1 MADVTK
7 EKIIN
12 IKTNGAEK
20 NVKSLKTQIRE
31 LKEQMAQLEQGT
43 EEYNA
48 LAKKLADTN
57 QKQIEIN
64 EAMTYS
70 NKDFGATLSNLTK
83 VSAGVVGAISSIN
96 GVMTLMGADSEE
108 AMEAMKNIQAMMAII
123 QGLGAVDT
131 AYKAL
136 KGLANAFR
144 GTGKAADIAG
154 TTRLSNAEKQLAGSV
169 TATST
174 ALGVESGALVKNTT
188 AKAANATATKTL
200 TGTSKTASTATK
212 GLAGGAGILTKA
224 LNVLKGAFT
233 SVLGVVGLAVA
244 AIGVAAKIISDHN
257 DKVHEAAENIMKWK
271 GAMMELQGEVD
282 NAQLG
287 TKTLVDGLNDLN
299 KSLGQRK
306 AIADQLNKVV
316 PELNAYWDEEAGMF
330 VYSEKALNAYNYK
343 LEQNTKYQSL
353 LNKQKEAHN
362 KVVEAEIEL
371 DRTRIGLT
379 QWDEQMTNKLEDAQ
393 KNYDDALKL
402 ELHYKKELQKVDY
415 RAANDPNT
423 VKKETKDT
431 KTLGKSV
438 KELIELFKELRKT
451 IFDVGL
457 NFNTFK
463 MIFNGYYSEAEI
475 GLEKIRALIS
485 KYDLGKALTE
495 KFQEGL
501 ADAFR
506 TPPIEELSLSNLV
519 KEEKLAKIEADLKK
533 YSKIVDDYVTGR
545 KKVRESVYNEAKR
558 EVDKLKEEAEALNA
572 LVEEVHKVSNYHKT
586 NNEYLKEQNRLELE
600 SVEYQE
606 RMITYRAEMRANNP
620 FAETNKEIDENTI
633 ALKRA
638 EEELESYK
646 KELESITNS
655 GILNKQNIE
664 RYREVATLVR
674 ETELEIFDL
683 KMNLENAYYEQR
695 KVDIEEIL
703 KEEEAAYTAYY
714 DKDEKKVKGKAW
726 EQEKRNLDWGQ
737 TDNYNS
743 TVKAIQNTLDMLDAQ
758 MKAVEKYYDTQMAKF
773 EKNSV
778 EWINLEIEKNA
789 TLEELDRQHM
799 EKSVQLEQEKSKRRL
814 TIAKTYI
821 SAYSAL
827 SSQIGSILS
836 AEMERYDENSKE
848 YKNMKYAQGV
858 MNTAEGVLAAFM
870 SGIDSGI
877 PAPWNLALATAMSG
891 IALTAGIMQLNN
903 IKNEKLG
910 GSMPNSVNIGSEYD
924 TLSYQTN
931 VDTLSAIQDQRVIV
945 VESDITD
952 TQNRVRVSESAAM
965 F

>member
-1 MADVTK
+1 M
-7 EKIIN
+7 
-12 IKTNGAEK
+12 
-20 NVKSLKTQIRE
+20 
-31 LKEQMAQLEQGT
+31 
-43 EEYNA
+43 
-48 LAKKLADTN
+48 
-57 QKQIEIN
+57 
-64 EAMTYS
+64 
-70 NKDFGATLSNLTK
+70 
-83 VSAGVVGAISSIN
+83 
-96 GVMTLMGADSEE
+96 
-108 AMEAMKNIQAMMAII
+108 
-123 QGLGAVDT
+123 
-131 AYKAL
+131 
-136 KGLANAFR
+136 KGLANAF
-144 GTGKAADIAG
+144 GDTGKAADIAG
-154 TTRLSNAEKQLAGSV
+154 TTELSNAEKQLAGSV

-200 TGTSKTASTATK
+200 SGTSKTAGGAIK

-233 SVLGVVGLAVA
+233 GALGVIGVAVA
-244 AIGVAAKIISDHN
+244 AIGVAAKMISDYN
-257 DKVHEAAENIMKWK
+257 DKVHDAADEIMKWK
-271 GAMMELQGEVD
+271 GAMMELQGEVE
-282 NAQLG
+282 NEQLNV
-287 TKTLVDGLNDLN
+287 KTLVEGLNDLN

-316 PELNAYWDEEAGMF
+316 PELNAHWDEEAGKF
-330 VYSEKALNAYNYK
+330 VYSEKALNSYNYK
-343 LEQNTKYQSL
+343 LEQHTKYQSL

-362 KVVEAEIEL
+362 KVVEAGIEL
-371 DRTRIGLT
+371 DRIRNGYTM
-379 QWDEQMTNKLEDAQ
+379 WDKQMTNKLEDAQ

-402 ELHYKKELQKVDY
+402 ELYYKKELQKVDY

-475 GLEKIRALIS
+475 GLEKIRVLIS
-485 KYDLGKALTE
+485 KYDLGKDLTE
-495 KFQEGL
+495 TFQKGL
-501 ADAFR
+501 EDAFR
-506 TPPIEELSLSNLV
+506 TPPIEELSLDNLV
-519 KEEKLAKIEADLKK
+519 KEEELARIEADLKK
-533 YSKIVDDYVTGR
+533 YGQIVDDYVTGR
-545 KKVRESVYNEAKR
+545 KKVRESVYNEAKK

-572 LVEEVHKVSNYHKT
+572 LIEEVHKVSNYHKT

-620 FAETNKEIDENTI
+620 FAETNKEINENTI
-633 ALKRA
+633 ALARA

-646 KELESITNS
+646 KELEKITDS
-655 GILNKQNIE
+655 GIENKQNIE
-664 RYREVATLVR
+664 RYKEVATLIR

-703 KEEEAAYTAYY
+703 KKEEADYTAYY
-714 DKDEKKVKGKAW
+714 DKNENKVKGKEW
-726 EQEKRNLDWGQ
+726 EQENYNLNWGQ

-743 TVKAIQNTLDMLDAQ
+743 AVNAIQNTIDMLDAQ
-758 MKAVEKYYDTQMAKF
+758 MKAVEKHYEKLQSEF

-799 EKSVQLEQEKSKRRL
+799 ENTVKLEQEKSKRRL

-848 YKNMKYAQGV
+848 YKNMKYTQGV
-858 MNTAEGVLAAFM
+858 INTGEGVLAAFM

-877 PAPWNLALATAMSG
+877 PAPWNLALAAAMAG
-891 IALTAGIMQLNN
+891 LTLTAGIMQLNN

-910 GSMPNSVNIGSEYD
+910 GSVPSTVEVGSEYD
-924 TLSYQTN
+924 TLSYAQGAE
-931 VDTLSAIQDQRVIV
+931 TLSAIQDQRVYV
-945 VESDITD
+945 VESDITS
-952 TQNRVRVSESAAM
+952 TQNRVEVAESSAT